1 MARRMTVVGCG
12 YLGATHAA
20 CMAELGF
27 EVLGLDV
34 DESRVDALQQA
45 RPPFYEPGLE
55 PLLRKHVESGRL
67 RFTSSFAEAAE
78 FRDVHFLCVST
89 PQREGELAADV
100 SFIESAV
107 SALAPLLRRPA
118 PTRCSRG
125 TPSSC
130 ARATPSTTRCARDG
144 SSSASPPV
152 PGASSPS
159 RCCARCTTSR
169 SPQARRW

>member
-67 RFTSSFAEAAE
+67 RFTTSFAEAAE
-78 FRDVHFLCVST
+78 FGDVHFLCVST

-100 SFIESAV
+100 SYIESAV
-107 SALAPLLRRPA
+107 SALAPLLRRPCLVVGKSTV
-118 PTRCSRG
+118 PVG
-125 TPSSC
+125 T
-130 ARATPSTTRCARDG
+130 AEALTETLQRL
-144 SSSASPPV
+144 ASV
-152 PGASSPS
+152 PGASSPI

-169 SPQARRW
+169 SPPGRRW

>member
-78 FRDVHFLCVST
+78 FGDVHFLCVST

-100 SFIESAV
+100 SYIELS
-107 SALAPLLRRPA
+107 LIHI
-118 PTRCSRG
+118 
-125 TPSSC
+125 
-130 ARATPSTTRCARDG
+130 
-144 SSSASPPV
+144 
-152 PGASSPS
+152 
-159 RCCARCTTSR
+159 
-169 SPQARRW
+169 